1 MTKIRSVPGGIWSR
15 DLSHSSPL
23 LYQLSYQGLV
33 KLEVDIRVEIRIL
46 AQDGKWTRSAHR
58 RYHRPAGIFNFML
71 DLVSDNEIDGLVDL
85 IPQLS
90 STLL

>member
-1 MTKIRSVPGGIWSR
+1 MKT
-15 DLSHSSPL
+15 
-23 LYQLSYQGLV
+23 
-33 KLEVDIRVEIRIL
+33 EVEIGAQIRIL

-58 RYHRPAGIFNFML
+58 RYHRPAGIFKFML

-85 IPQLS
+85 IPKLS